1 MAIVKYFIG
10 TAEPIEPVELVEP
23 AELVEPIKTKTKTN
37 KRKALNIKLLT
48 IFMLISFST
57 FFVKL
62 CII

>member
-10 TAEPIEPVELVEP
+10 TAEPAEP
-23 AELVEPIKTKTKTN
+23 AEPAEHVERVKPIKTKTN
-37 KRKALNIKLLT
+37 KRKALSIKLLT
-48 IFMLISFST
+48 IFLLISFST